1 MMDFERI
8 KEIEKDHCMKVFKR
22 SNVCFE
28 RGEGC
33 TLYDT
38 AGHAYTDFFGGIA
51 VNCLGYNDPD
61 LVKAISEQ
69 AGKIIHSSNLYYN
82 VPQAELIDRLTRDG
96 MFTRAFLCNSGAEAN
111 ECAIKIV
118 RKLASDSGS
127 GRTTILTAKE
137 SFHGRTIATVT
148 ATGQERYS
156 APFAPLPGGFK
167 YVPFNDL
174 DALREATTPDVGAIM
189 LECIQGESGVRPATY
204 DYLVGAYAFAKQKGL
219 LLILDE
225 VQTGTG
231 RTGKFF
237 CFEHYGIQ
245 PDIVT
250 LAKGLGGGV
259 PIACCL
265 ARGDAAEVLGPG
277 DHGSTFGGNP
287 LACAAAN
294 VVVGKLQE
302 GGLLERVAETGDYLA
317 DQLSSKLARHK
328 FVLDIR
334 GKGLLR
340 GIQLDERVSVAAVA
354 GKMLSLGVVIG
365 TCGHNT
371 LRIAP
376 PYIITREEI
385 DDVTDKLE
393 TIFSNTNV

>member
-1 MMDFERI
+1 MDFERI
-8 KEIEKDHCMKVFKR
+8 KEIEKEHCMKVFKR

-61 LVKAISEQ
+61 LVRAISEQ

-82 VPQAELIDRLTRDG
+82 LPQAELIDRLTRDG
-96 MFTRAFLCNSGAEAN
+96 MFSRAFLCNSGAEAN

-137 SFHGRTIATVT
+137 SFHGRTLATVT
-148 ATGQERYS
+148 ATGQEKYS
-156 APFAPLPGGFK
+156 APFAPLPGGFR
-167 YVPFNDL
+167 YIPFNDL

-277 DHGSTFGGNP
+277 AHGSTFGGNP

>member
-8 KEIEKDHCMKVFKR
+8 KEIEKEHCMKVFKR

-148 ATGQERYS
+148 ATGQEKYS

-365 TCGHNT
+365 TCGHIP

>member
-96 MFTRAFLCNSGAEAN
+96 MFTRTFLCNSGAEAN

-148 ATGQERYS
+148 ATGQEKYS

>member
-1 MMDFERI
+1 MDFERI
-8 KEIEKDHCMKVFKR
+8 KEIEKEHCMKVFKR

-148 ATGQERYS
+148 ATGQEKYS

-167 YVPFNDL
+167 YIPFNDL

-265 ARGDAAEVLGPG
+265 ARGDAAEVLGPS

>member
-1 MMDFERI
+1 MDFERI
-8 KEIEKDHCMKVFKR
+8 KEIEKEHCMKVFKR

-148 ATGQERYS
+148 ATGQEKYS

-328 FVLDIR
+328 FVLGIR

>member
-1 MMDFERI
+1 MDFERI
-8 KEIEKDHCMKVFKR
+8 KEIEKEHCMKVFKR

-137 SFHGRTIATVT
+137 SFHGRTLATVT
-148 ATGQERYS
+148 ATGQEKYS

-294 VVVGKLQE
+294 VVVGKLQD

>member
-1 MMDFERI
+1 MDIERI
-8 KEIEKDHCMKVFKR
+8 KEIEKEHCMKVFKR
-22 SNVCFE
+22 NNVCFE

-51 VNCLGYNDPD
+51 VCCLGYNHPD
-61 LVKAISEQ
+61 LVKAISDQ
-69 AGKIIHSSNLYYN
+69 AAKITHTSNLFYN
-82 VPQAELIDRLTRDG
+82 VPQAELTERLTRDG
-96 MFTRAFLCNSGAEAN
+96 LFTRLFFCNSGAEAN

-118 RKLASDSGS
+118 RKLAYESGS
-127 GRTTILTAKE
+127 GKTTILTARE

-148 ATGQERYS
+148 ATGQEKYS
-156 APFAPLPGGFK
+156 KPFAPLPGGFR

-189 LECIQGESGVRPATY
+189 LECIQGEGGVNPATY
-204 DYLVGAYAFAKQKGL
+204 DYLVGAYAFAKQKGI

-231 RTGKFF
+231 RTGKFY

-265 ARGDAAEVLGPG
+265 ARGEAAEALAPG
-277 DHGSTFGGNP
+277 DHGTTFGGGP

-294 VVVGKLQE
+294 VVVSKLQDTD
-302 GGLLERVAETGDYLA
+302 LLERITETGDYLA
-317 DQLSSKLARHK
+317 DALSSKLARHK
-328 FVLDIR
+328 FVLDIS

-340 GIQLDERVSVAAVA
+340 GVRLDERVNAAGVV
-354 GKMLSLGVVIG
+354 GKMLSLGVIIG

-376 PYIITREEI
+376 PYIISRAEI
-385 DDVTDKLE
+385 DNMTDKLE
-393 TIFSNTNV
+393 MIFSNTNI

>member
-148 ATGQERYS
+148 ATGQEKYS

>member
-8 KEIEKDHCMKVFKR
+8 KEIEKEHCMKVFKR

-148 ATGQERYS
+148 ATGQEKYS

>member
-1 MMDFERI
+1 MDFERI
-8 KEIEKDHCMKVFKR
+8 KEIEKEHCMKVFKR

-148 ATGQERYS
+148 ATGQEKYS

-302 GGLLERVAETGDYLA
+302 GGLHERVAETGDYLA

>member
-8 KEIEKDHCMKVFKR
+8 KEIEKEHCMKVFKR

-127 GRTTILTAKE
+127 GKTTILTAKE

-148 ATGQERYS
+148 ATGQEKYS

>member
-8 KEIEKDHCMKVFKR
+8 KEIEKEHCMKVFKR

-61 LVKAISEQ
+61 LVKAIREQ

-148 ATGQERYS
+148 ATGQEKYS

>member
-1 MMDFERI
+1 MDFERI

-148 ATGQERYS
+148 ATGQEKYS

>member
-1 MMDFERI
+1 MDFERI

-148 ATGQERYS
+148 ATGQEKYS
-156 APFAPLPGGFK
+156 APFAPLPGGFR

>member
-1 MMDFERI
+1 MDFERI
-8 KEIEKDHCMKVFKR
+8 KEIEKEHCMKVFKR

-38 AGHAYTDFFGGIA
+38 AGHEYTDFFGGIA

-148 ATGQERYS
+148 ATGQEKYS

>member
-8 KEIEKDHCMKVFKR
+8 KEIEKEHCMKVFKR

-148 ATGQERYS
+148 ATGQEKYS

-189 LECIQGESGVRPATY
+189 LECIQGVSGVRPATY

>member
-1 MMDFERI
+1 MDFERI
-8 KEIEKDHCMKVFKR
+8 KEIEKEHCMKVFKR

-82 VPQAELIDRLTRDG
+82 VPQAELIYRLTRDG

-137 SFHGRTIATVT
+137 SFHGRTLATVT
-148 ATGQERYS
+148 ATGQEKYS

-167 YVPFNDL
+167 YIPFNDL

>member
-1 MMDFERI
+1 MDFERI
-8 KEIEKDHCMKVFKR
+8 KEIEKEHCMKVFKR

-148 ATGQERYS
+148 ATGQEKYS

>member
-1 MMDFERI
+1 MDFERI
-8 KEIEKDHCMKVFKR
+8 KEIEKEHCMKVFKR

-148 ATGQERYS
+148 ATGQEKYS
-156 APFAPLPGGFK
+156 APFAPLPGGFR

>member
-8 KEIEKDHCMKVFKR
+8 KEIEKEHCMKVFKR

-148 ATGQERYS
+148 ATGQEKYS

-167 YVPFNDL
+167 YIPFNDL

>member
-8 KEIEKDHCMKVFKR
+8 KEIEKEHCMKVFKR

-148 ATGQERYS
+148 ATGQEKYS

-277 DHGSTFGGNP
+277 DHGPTFGGNP

>member
-1 MMDFERI
+1 MDFERI

-111 ECAIKIV
+111 E
-118 RKLASDSGS
+118 
-127 GRTTILTAKE
+127 
-137 SFHGRTIATVT
+137 RTIATVT
-148 ATGQERYS
+148 ATGQEKYS

>member
-8 KEIEKDHCMKVFKR
+8 KEIEKEHCMKVFKR

-148 ATGQERYS
+148 ATGQEKYS

-317 DQLSSKLARHK
+317 GQLSSKVARHK

>member
-8 KEIEKDHCMKVFKR
+8 KEIEKEHCMKVFKR

-148 ATGQERYS
+148 ATGQEKYS

-287 LACAAAN
+287 LACTAAN
-294 VVVGKLQE
+294 VVVGKLQD

>member
-1 MMDFERI
+1 MDFERI
-8 KEIEKDHCMKVFKR
+8 KEIEKEHCMKVFKR

-148 ATGQERYS
+148 ATGQEKYS

-287 LACAAAN
+287 LACTAAN
-294 VVVGKLQE
+294 VVVGKLQD

>member
-1 MMDFERI
+1 MDFERI
-8 KEIEKDHCMKVFKR
+8 KEIEKEHCMKVFKR

-127 GRTTILTAKE
+127 GKTTILTAKE

-148 ATGQERYS
+148 ATGQEKYS

-294 VVVGKLQE
+294 VVVGKLHE

>member
-1 MMDFERI
+1 MEFEKI
-8 KEIEKDHCMKVFKR
+8 KEIEKEHYFKLFKR
-22 SNVCFE
+22 QNICFDH
-28 RGEGC
+28 GEGC

-51 VNCLGYNDPD
+51 VNCLGYNNPD
-61 LVKAISEQ
+61 LVRAISEQ
-69 AGKIIHSSNLYYN
+69 ASKLIHISNLYYN
-82 VPQAELIDRLTRDG
+82 IPQAELTERLTRDG
-96 MFTRAFLCNSGAEAN
+96 MFSRVFFCNSGAEAN
-111 ECAIKIV
+111 ECAIKLV
-118 RKLASDSGS
+118 RKFASDSGS
-127 GRTTILTAKE
+127 GKTTVITANE
-137 SFHGRTIATVT
+137 SFHGRTLATVT
-148 ATGQERYS
+148 ATGQEKYS
-156 APFAPLPGGFK
+156 KAFRPLPEGFK
-167 YVPFNDL
+167 HVPYGDL
-174 DALREATTPDVGAIM
+174 EALREATTPDVGAIM
-189 LECIQGESGVRPATY
+189 LECIQGESGVRPASY

-231 RTGKFF
+231 RTGKFY

-265 ARGDAAEVLGPG
+265 ARGEVAETFQPG
-277 DHGSTFGGNP
+277 DHGTTFGGNP

-294 VVVGKLQE
+294 VVVGKLQDTD
-302 GGLLERVAETGDYLA
+302 LLDRVTHTGEYLA
-317 DQLSSKLARHK
+317 DSLAKKLARHK

-340 GIQLDERVSVAAVA
+340 GVQLDEKLNAATVA
-354 GKMLSLGVVIG
+354 GKLLSLGVIVG

-385 DDVTDKLE
+385 DDLTDKLE
-393 TIFSNTNV
+393 TIFSNTNI

>member
-1 MMDFERI
+1 MDFEKI
-8 KEIEKDHCMKVFKR
+8 KETEKEHCMKVFRR

-61 LVKAISEQ
+61 LVRAIGEQ
-69 AGKIIHSSNLYYN
+69 AGRIIHTSNLYYN
-82 VPQAELIDRLTRDG
+82 APQAELIERLTDNG
-96 MFTRAFLCNSGAEAN
+96 MFSRAFLCNSGAEAN

-118 RKLASDSGS
+118 RKLASDTGS
-127 GRTTILTAKE
+127 GKTTILTASE
-137 SFHGRTIATVT
+137 SFHGRTLATVT
-148 ATGQERYS
+148 ATGQEKYS
-156 APFAPLPGGFK
+156 HPFAPLPGGFR

-174 DALREATTPDVGAIM
+174 DALKNATTPDVGAIM

-204 DYLVGAYAFAKQKGL
+204 DYLVGAYAFAKQKGI

-231 RTGKFF
+231 RTGKFY

-265 ARGDAAEVLGPG
+265 ARGEAAEVLGPG

-294 VVVGKLQE
+294 VVVSKLTE
-302 GGLLERVAETGDYLA
+302 GGLLERVAETGDYLG

-340 GIQLDERVSVAAVA
+340 GVELDERISVASIA

-393 TIFSNTNV
+393 TIFSNINI

>member
-1 MMDFERI
+1 MDIERI
-8 KEIEKDHCMKVFKR
+8 KEIEKEHCMKVFKR
-22 SNVCFE
+22 NNVCFE

-51 VNCLGYNDPD
+51 VCCLGYNHPD
-61 LVKAISEQ
+61 LVKAISDQ
-69 AGKIIHSSNLYYN
+69 AAKITHTSNLFYN
-82 VPQAELIDRLTRDG
+82 VPQAELTERLTRDG
-96 MFTRAFLCNSGAEAN
+96 LFTRLFFCNSGAEAN

-118 RKLASDSGS
+118 RKLAYESGS
-127 GRTTILTAKE
+127 GKTTILTARE

-148 ATGQERYS
+148 ATGQEKYS
-156 APFAPLPGGFK
+156 KPFAPLPGGFR

-189 LECIQGESGVRPATY
+189 LECIQGEGGVNPATY
-204 DYLVGAYAFAKQKGL
+204 DYLVGAYAFAKQKGI

-231 RTGKFF
+231 RTGKFY

-265 ARGDAAEVLGPG
+265 ARGEAAEALAPG
-277 DHGSTFGGNP
+277 DHGTTFGGGP

-294 VVVGKLQE
+294 VVVSKLQDTD
-302 GGLLERVAETGDYLA
+302 LLERITETGDYLA
-317 DQLSSKLARHK
+317 DALSSKLARHK
-328 FVLDIR
+328 FVLDIS

-340 GIQLDERVSVAAVA
+340 GVRLDERVNAAGVV
-354 GKMLSLGVVIG
+354 GKMLSLGVIIG

-376 PYIITREEI
+376 PYIISRAEI
-385 DDVTDKLE
+385 DDMTDKLE
-393 TIFSNTNV
+393 MIFSNTNI